1 MNRAF
6 RTIWDSE
13 FFRNVATLISG
24 TSLAQAFSVVIYIV
38 LSRIYTEEDFG
49 VFGLYMNILN
59 ITIIFATAKY
69 ELAIL
74 LPKSEKE
81 SFNLLG
87 LSSLISVSVS
97 LLLMVLVVSLN
108 PLLCKWFGSDQ
119 ISVWLYFIPLST
131 LLVGWF
137 TSFRNYSNRQKRYK
151 LIAGANIGQSVSN
164 SLMKLGLG
172 FLIAGAA
179 GLIFGV
185 IFGQLVGF
193 LIFLVVHWR
202 YNASKIAWIKWSEM
216 KRLGKQYSLFPRY
229 NMWQGLINN
238 LSGAFPVFILS
249 AYFSTG
255 IAGFYTFGYMILY
268 RPVNLIANAFY
279 QVMFQRFV
287 EKQHQEASILN
298 EVKLFIKRT
307 FQVLIIPFVLMG
319 FFAPQ
324 VFGFIFGSAWVEA
337 GRYAQI
343 LLPWIFMVSLVMP
356 LSFIP
361 DLYKKQRVA
370 MFIDGVK
377 LLARLGGLAV
387 GVIMDSVYMGLILY
401 SGLST
406 MVIAYSLI
414 WYIRLVKS
422 HPPAGNAESYTKS
435 SNG

>member
-1 MNRAF
+1 MIRAF
-6 RTIWDSE
+6 RTIWNSE

-24 TSLAQAFSVVIYIV
+24 TSLAQAFSVLIYIV

-74 LPKSEKE
+74 LPRSEKE

-87 LSSLISVSVS
+87 LSGLISLIVS
-97 LLLMVLVVSLN
+97 LLLLILVLPMNAVICRWL
-108 PLLCKWFGSDQ
+108 GSDQ
-119 ISVWLYFIPLST
+119 ISTWLYFLPLST
-131 LLVGWF
+131 LLVGLF
-137 TSFRNYSNRQKRYK
+137 TSFRNYSNRQKRYR
-151 LIAGANIGQSVSN
+151 LIAGANIGQSFSN

-172 FLIAGAA
+172 FLVAGAA

-193 LIFLVVHWR
+193 LIFFAVHWR
-202 YNASKIAWIKWSEM
+202 FNRSKIAWIKWSEM
-216 KRLGKQYSLFPRY
+216 KRLGRQYSLFPKY

-249 AYFSTG
+249 SYFSTG
-255 IAGFYTFGYMILY
+255 IAGLYTFGYMVLY
-268 RPVNLIANAFY
+268 RPVNLVANAFY

-287 EKQHQEASILN
+287 EKKHGKRSMRS
-298 EVKLFIKRT
+298 EVLIFLKRT
-307 FQVLIIPFVLMG
+307 TQILLLPFIVSA
-319 FFAPQ
+319 FFFPEI
-324 VFGFIFGSAWVEA
+324 FGFIFGDKWIEA

-343 LLPWIFMVSLVMP
+343 ILPWIFMVSLVMP

-370 MFIDGVK
+370 MIIDGIK
-377 LLARLGGLAV
+377 LVARLGGLAV
-387 GVIMDSVYMGLILY
+387 GVIMENVYIGLALY
-401 SGLST
+401 SGFST
-406 MVIAYSLI
+406 IIIGYSLF
-414 WYIRLVKS
+414 WYLQLVKTA
-422 HPPAGNAESYTKS
+422 PPEDEQDIPLDKNE
-435 SNG
+435 